1 MGSTSTTTML
11 LYCIALSMVAVGLA
25 MSGAADSPV
34 RFEHAR
40 GIGSVIRS
48 CRGVPSAEWCCGA
61 FKAFACPYSDLLN
74 DNAENGCAS
83 DMFFEINVRVWLH
96 PSLFSQLCVEGP
108 LGLQCI

>member
-1 MGSTSTTTML
+1 MSFFFSRCSNFNTTENPSRKLT
-11 LYCIALSMVAVGLA
+11 
-25 MSGAADSPV
+25 SGAADSPV

-48 CRGVPSAEWCCGA
+48 CRGRCCGA

-83 DMFFEINVRVWLH
+83 DMFFEINVRGRLH

-108 LGLQCI
+108 LALQC